1 MAKNDRFLALEGR
14 ILTLFHNFLKITSEY
29 AQKHHIKKSF
39 TRQIFKSVKTQELI
53 HSLTFIPERLYTKFQ
68 KIWLIRIGEN
78 ALWADGQTDG
88 TEIVGKILGTNT
100 LNTDR
105 QV

>member
-1 MAKNDRFLALEGR
+1 MPKNI
-14 ILTLFHNFLKITSEY
+14 ILKN
-29 AQKHHIKKSF
+29 QKKSF